1 MCSVTG
7 GLHACLIS
15 AVFCTWSFAFFVV
28 FMMLPTL
35 LDDIDLDEVDKD
47 LLWLEKQKKSW
58 SIILVQPLNYST
70 NQVIENK
77 PLKPVRDGN
86 KQQTGSPYT
95 ESINTLMYHI
105 QNGESEQFSEQ
116 AIKSLVKKLKDKR
129 EELDNLITAI
139 STNGT
144 QPTKCITIPKTLD
157 GRLQIAGRK
166 CVPHEIYAKIW
177 RWPDLQK
184 HELRKDEEKCNFAL
198 MESSVC
204 VNPYHY
210 TRILPY

>member
-47 LLWLEKQKKSW
+47 LLWLEKQTKC
-58 SIILVQPLNYST
+58 LVCC
-70 NQVIENK
+70 
-77 PLKPVRDGN
+77 
-86 KQQTGSPYT
+86 TGSPYT

-105 QNGESEQFSEQ
+105 QDGESEQFSEQ

>member
-1 MCSVTG
+1 
-7 GLHACLIS
+7 
-15 AVFCTWSFAFFVV
+15 
-28 FMMLPTL
+28 MMLPTL

-77 PLKPVRDGN
+77 TRDG
-86 KQQTGSPYT
+86 KAMIYYTVSPYT

-105 QNGESEQFSEQ
+105 QDGESEQFSEQ

-166 CVPHEIYAKIW
+166 CVPHEVYAKIW